1 MLECSVCIR
10 RCMSNIFRDVLD
22 SHGPLQ
28 HSRQR
33 LLPQHP
39 SQSAWIRRGYATEVT
54 SFENRPV
61 QPHPPPAQYVGRSN
75 RPTKQ
80 ETPYKKKNLEEELRW
95 LKDPLKLATK
105 VVDLLRRD
113 EFQKALE
120 LVRLASKDVQCTVSW
135 NHLVDYEMSKG
146 RVTNASKIYNEVF
159 TPSNYR
165 ISGYHIDAYYR

>member
-1 MLECSVCIR
+1 MLECSACIR
-10 RCMSNIFRDVLD
+10 RCIRTIFTDVLD
-22 SHGPLQ
+22 SHRPLQ

-39 SQSAWIRRGYATEVT
+39 SRSTWTRRGYATEAT

-61 QPHPPPAQYVGRSN
+61 QIHPPPAPYVGRSN

-80 ETPYKKKNLEEELRW
+80 ETPFKKKNLEEELRW

-105 VVDLLRRD
+105 VVDLLRQD

-120 LVRLASKDVQCTVSW
+120 LARLASKDIQCTVSW

-159 TPSNYR
+159 LPSSYR
-165 ISGYHIDAYYR
+165 ISGYRINACHR

>member
-1 MLECSVCIR
+1 MLECSACIR
-10 RCMSNIFRDVLD
+10 TCIRNIFRDVLD
-22 SHGPLQ
+22 AHGPLR

-39 SQSAWIRRGYATEVT
+39 GPSACIRRGYATEVT
-54 SFENRPV
+54 SFEIRPV
-61 QPHPPPAQYVGRSN
+61 QTHPPPAPYVGRSN

-105 VVDLLRRD
+105 VVDLLRQD

-159 TPSNYR
+159 TPSSYGITR
-165 ISGYHIDAYYR
+165 RCIDACHR

>member
-10 RCMSNIFRDVLD
+10 RCIRTIFTNVLD
-22 SHGPLQ
+22 PHRPLQ
-28 HSRQR
+28 HSCQR
-33 LLPQHP
+33 LLPQYP
-39 SQSAWIRRGYATEVT
+39 SRSAWIRRGYAIEAIPL
-54 SFENRPV
+54 ENRPV
-61 QPHPPPAQYVGRSN
+61 QPHPPPAPYVGRSN

-80 ETPYKKKNLEEELRW
+80 ETPFKKKNLEEELRW

-105 VVDLLRRD
+105 VVDLLRQD

-120 LVRLASKDVQCTVSW
+120 LVRLASKDIQCTVSW

-159 TPSNYR
+159 KPSSY
-165 ISGYHIDAYYR
+165 